1 VLWRKPRRSRVETRG
16 TARAVSGTPRRGNDP
31 SAALHAC
38 CVLHQR
44 AHSSLPQHHART
56 LARRAHG
63 WRMGLGGRTRPVSP
77 LPVPHAAGS
86 LSIERRLVL
95 RHSAPTGC
103 VPSATA
109 LALLI
114 GRRDGI
120 RTSAVVPA
128 HTAMSGEAKAR
139 ARSGG
144 VVALDCTA
152 ASARNHARR
161 RMRTQQRELRCECI
175 E

>member
-1 VLWRKPRRSRVETRG
+1 MLWRKPRRSRVETRG

-109 LALLI
+109 LALLT
-114 GRRDGI
+114 GRRDSHE
-120 RTSAVVPA
+120 RCRACA
-128 HTAMSGEAKAR
+128 H
-139 ARSGG
+139 
-144 VVALDCTA
+144 
-152 ASARNHARR
+152 RNARR
-161 RMRTQQRELRCECI
+161 GRSAHKIWRHRCLRLHRRICTESRTPPYAHATALATCEGI

>member
-77 LPVPHAAGS
+77 LPVSRSAAS

-95 RHSAPTGC
+95 RHSASTHC

-109 LALLI
+109 LALLTC
-114 GRRDGI
+114 RRDSHE
-120 RTSAVVPA
+120 RCRACA
-128 HTAMSGEAKAR
+128 HRNVRRGQ
-139 ARSGG
+139 
-144 VVALDCTA
+144 
-152 ASARNHARR
+152 SARKIWRHRCLRLHRRICTESRTPPYGHA
-161 RMRTQQRELRCECI
+161 TACATL
-175 E
+175 